1 MMAEGPLTLKEKAVK
16 TWTTLLACVAVL
28 AFATGLCAQ
37 DEKPKHDTARVPMA
51 VGKVVSLDKE
61 AKLLTVSVTPRGGG
75 EATEA
80 VFAIT
85 DATKVILPGDTREG
99 KPGTLDD
106 VKKDARVLVI
116 YKAAEGDA
124 KPAALSIRVMGER
137 PAAK

>member
-1 MMAEGPLTLKEKAVK
+1 MR

-37 DEKPKHDTARVPMA
+37 DEKPKPTTPRLPMA
-51 VGKVVSLDKE
+51 FGKVVSLDKE

-75 EATEA
+75 EATET
-80 VFAIT
+80 VFALT
-85 DATKVILPGDTREG
+85 GETKVILPGDTREG

-124 KPAALSIRVMGER
+124 KATALSIRVMGER
-137 PAAK
+137 PAGGKKTE